1 MVYFNELEM
10 KALIS
15 VYNKDIVVEFARA
28 LNELGLE
35 IIATEGTARL
45 ILDNGIPVTKV
56 SAFTGVQ
63 EMLGGK
69 LKTLHPTIH
78 AAIATGAIEIVTVNL
93 IPLDSSSK
101 NTLDN
106 MDLGGV
112 AMLRSGIKN
121 FEHVAVI
128 VNPARYT
135 GIIDEL
141 RVSGQIARGTRLRLA
156 QEASKYIVAYE
167 LKINELLERLE

>member
-1 MVYFNELEM
+1 MVYFNEQKM

-35 IIATEGTARL
+35 VIATEGTARL

-78 AAIATGAIEIVTVNL
+78 AGIATAAIEIVVVNL
-93 IPLDSSSK
+93 IPLDSSSG
-101 NTLDN
+101 NRLDN

-121 FEHVAVI
+121 FEHVVVI

-135 GIIDEL
+135 EIIDEL

-156 QEASKYIVAYE
+156 QEASKYLVAYE
-167 LKINELLERLE
+167 SKINELLERLE

>member
-1 MVYFNELEM
+1 M

-78 AAIATGAIEIVTVNL
+78 AGIATGAIEIVTVNL

-128 VNPARYT
+128 VNPARYN
-135 GIIDEL
+135 GIIEEL
-141 RVSGQIARGTRLRLA
+141 RVTGQIARGTRLRLA

-167 LKINELLERLE
+167 SKINELLERLE